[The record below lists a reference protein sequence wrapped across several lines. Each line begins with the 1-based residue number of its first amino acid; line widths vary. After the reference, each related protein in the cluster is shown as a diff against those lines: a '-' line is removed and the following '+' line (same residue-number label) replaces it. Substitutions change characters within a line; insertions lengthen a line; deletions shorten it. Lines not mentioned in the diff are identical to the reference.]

1 MTAAA
6 PVKLLAGAA
15 LALGCAVLLGACG
28 TEGIKVSPA
37 NPLHAGA
44 VLFSEHCSGCHSLK
58 VVGAQGSATEIA
70 NRLRNQGPNF
80 NKRKEKYE
88 NVLYAIRNG
97 GFSGAIMPENLVVGE
112 QAEDVAHFLAVYS
125 GDEAQ
130 KVVSVAIKL
139 STK

>member
-6 PVKLLAGAA
+6 PVKLVAGAA

-37 NPLHAGA
+37 NPLHTGA
-44 VLFSEHCSGCHSLK
+44 VLFSEHCAGCHSLK
-58 VVGAQGSATEIA
+58 AAGTQGSATGIA
-70 NRLRNQGPNF
+70 NRLRTQGPNF

-97 GFSGAIMPENLVVGE
+97 GFSGAIMPENLVVGK
-112 QAEDVAHFLAVYS
+112 QAEQVAHFLAVYS

-130 KVVSVAIKL
+130 KVVSVA
-139 STK
+139 